1 MEPKDKMTEADI
13 QAMVE
18 RLHSSKPRPRQKSAY
33 EQGGVMGSYWA
44 TGWGHGWGTPGSGA
58 KTYNM

>member
-1 MEPKDKMTEADI
+1 MTEADI

-58 KTYNM
+58 KTYHM